1 MLIRA
6 MTQAVVENKITTAA
20 SILTASLGLIAGI
33 WAFDAHY
40 AKAADLDAAVQTLS
54 IGQKSLQLELRI
66 QLNRQTL
73 RDLQS
78 KVDDLDDKLST
89 VKKVDP
95 VDLNKKKR
103 LEQNIDDLKNE
114 ITQLQSQKFQ
124 VENPTK

>member
-124 VENPTK
+124 VENPKK